1 MTDAHIYTVAT
12 TLIAMTFILSAT
24 CTLKGWGNTVAMMKA
39 KGMPQA
45 NVLLVLA
52 TILKYVAGIM
62 LLLHYHADV
71 AAAGLLGFTI
81 LATLIF
87 DNFWKATGM
96 QRQMLYFAFLSNLS
110 IMGGLL
116 LVIGLGVS

>member
-1 MTDAHIYTVAT
+1 MIYENLYTIAT
-12 TLIAMTFILSAT
+12 TLMALTFMLSAT
-24 CTLKGWGNTVAMMKA
+24 STLGHWKNTVAMMTA

-45 NVLLVLA
+45 NGLLILA

-62 LLLHYHADV
+62 LILHYHADL

-87 DNFWKATGM
+87 DNFWKETGM
-96 QRQMLYFAFLSNLS
+96 QRRMLYFAFLSNLS

-116 LVIGLGVS
+116 LVISLG